1 MSWIVEVAPETDD
14 RLGHGEEARCGIQ
27 VSEDRARYTRAHE
40 GLGLGE
46 WLEQG
51 SQPYQAEIELH
62 ICAPSAH

>member
-1 MSWIVEVAPETDD
+1 MIDLDTVK
-14 RLGHGEEARCGIQ
+14 EARCGIK

>member
-1 MSWIVEVAPETDD
+1 MIDLDTV
-14 RLGHGEEARCGIQ
+14 EEARCGIQ

-62 ICAPSAH
+62 ICALRCIECMSGEE